1 MAKQVL
7 ANKRESIRSRK
18 IFGIMADEYTD
29 LSSKEILSMCFQWIK
44 DLRAHEDFVGY
55 SEWHWQTSDTIVTAI
70 NDSLIRIQLSLND
83 IWAQDYDGA
92 SNMFGKNTDVSVQIA
107 AEQAREFAKPWN

>member
-55 SEWHWQTSDTIVTAI
+55 SE
-70 NDSLIRIQLSLND
+70 
-83 IWAQDYDGA
+83 
-92 SNMFGKNTDVSVQIA
+92 
-107 AEQAREFAKPWN
+107 